1 MDTNTLTLY
10 RRRCSVTGEGMN
22 SGWLFEDDHDTVKYE
37 RDVVHILREY
47 ASDYELDLDL
57 DVSGRSDEDLLQAAF
72 ELNICYWTEW
82 EDDIEDDD
90 ECYTLHG
97 VPLLTR
103 EDRDAYLLRLPCT
116 DVERAAVVLAHQ
128 GYMVWVSEGDGDD
141 GKWSG
146 RQELGL
152 GNVCTLKMDDTMGVT
167 VGDRDVQAYAIWYKQ
182 EPKTFEQVALDP
194 DRWRFIGWQDIY
206 KEHGP
211 KH

>member
-1 MDTNTLTLY
+1 MDTNTPTLY

-22 SGWLFEDDHDTVKYE
+22 SGWLFEDDHDTIKYE
-37 RDVVHILREY
+37 ADVVHVIKECAPNYYLEV
-47 ASDYELDLDL
+47 E
-57 DVSGRSDEDLLQAAF
+57 GRSDKDLLQAAF
-72 ELNICYWTEW
+72 ELDICYWTEW
-82 EDDIEDDD
+82 EEEILPDDQ
-90 ECYTLHG
+90 CYTLHG

-103 EDRDAYLLRLPCT
+103 EDRMAYRLRLPCT

-128 GYMVWVSEGDGDD
+128 GYMVWVNEGDGDD

-146 RQELGL
+146 WQELGL

-182 EPKTFEQVALDP
+182 EPKTFEAVAKDP

-206 KEHGP
+206 KEHGARYAS
-211 KH
+211 K